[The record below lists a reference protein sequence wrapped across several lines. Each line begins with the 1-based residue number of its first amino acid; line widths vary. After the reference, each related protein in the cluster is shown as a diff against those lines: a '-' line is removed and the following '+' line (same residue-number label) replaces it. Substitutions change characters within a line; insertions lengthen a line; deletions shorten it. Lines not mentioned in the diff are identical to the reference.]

1 MSDPALER
9 ARACLDGAPMPRPT
23 RERLVASLERAWGP
37 RGSLTPPRIAASVLP
52 DVDDAEALVAIVG
65 LFYTAVDLSDD
76 VTDGDAEPAAQGDPE
91 RLLLWLPDLAR
102 DLDPD
107 RGPRLLRALRLGGLA
122 MWEGQDADLAA
133 RGRVIAPEQALAI
146 ADGKSGAE
154 AAAVFA
160 GLGEATGEPVEPWRS
175 LGRDVGMALQ
185 LLSDLA
191 DFAQGARDWGARQP
205 TWPLATALAHPI
217 WGAALRHAWAGDHE
231 GRASLG
237 HGIARAAHDP
247 SVVDALA
254 DRLQAGAEA
263 VPTAKAVVTQLLQ
276 VLERWRSSPPAP
288 EPPVDPTPQRAHDRA
303 LTAARAFLRRDPG
316 LEETVERHE
325 RPMWRQDAVE
335 APLFGRLLTAWAA
348 RQAGVELDEAWA
360 LLAAHSDEQ
369 QRYFP
374 TVAEVAL
381 DTDLAGWLLTAG
393 LGGAGILERLEA
405 AVPRDLPTWLGLAIG
420 PDGRPM
426 TPAVCIAS
434 MASASRGLHHAGSLH
449 AEEAWDRTLRVRH
462 ALGPTSPYYGP
473 HTVDALL
480 VDAAV
485 DCGLAASR
493 IEPSRVA
500 LERSAGLSGL
510 LGDPW
515 ATAVATPALLALEAH
530 PTPVATHRALL
541 DALRGDGGTP
551 AHAAW
556 RTLPLADGREGWYR
570 SRRLGTAWLL
580 RALEALPV
588 PKIPVPAT
596 SSVEPDGGAAV

>member
-1 MSDPALER
+1 
-9 ARACLDGAPMPRPT
+9 MPPPT

-52 DVDDAEALVAIVG
+52 EVDDADALVAIVG

-76 VTDGDAEPAAQGDPE
+76 VTDGDAEPAALGDPE

-102 DLDPD
+102 ALDAD

-133 RGRVIAPEQALAI
+133 RGHAIGADQALAI
-146 ADGKSGAE
+146 ADSKSGEE
-154 AAAVFA
+154 AAAVFG
-160 GLGEATGEPVEPWRS
+160 GLAEVTGGSVDAWRA
-175 LGRDVGMALQ
+175 LGRDVGVALQ

-191 DFAQGARDWGARQP
+191 DFARGARDWVARQP
-205 TWPLATALAHPI
+205 TWPLAVALAHPT
-217 WGAALRHAWAGDHE
+217 WGVALRHAWAGDHE
-231 GRASLG
+231 TRASRAAA
-237 HGIARAAHDP
+237 IMSAAHDP
-247 SVVDALA
+247 TVIEALA
-254 DRLQAGAEA
+254 ERLQAGAEA
-263 VPTAKAVVTQLLQ
+263 VPSAKAVVARLLK
-276 VLERWRSSPPAP
+276 VLERWRSRPPAP
-288 EPPVDPTPQRAHDRA
+288 EPVIDPAPQRAHDRA
-303 LTAARAFLRRDPG
+303 LVAARAYLRRDPT
-316 LEETVERHE
+316 LDETVERHE
-325 RPMWRQDAVE
+325 RPLWRQDAVE

-348 RQAGVELDEAWA
+348 RQAGVELDQAWA
-360 LLAAHSDEQ
+360 VLAAYSEEQ
-369 QRYFP
+369 HRYFP
-374 TVAEVAL
+374 SVSDVAL
-381 DTDLAGWLLTAG
+381 DTDLAGWLLTSS
-393 LGGAGILERLEA
+393 LGHSSVVERLEA

-434 MASASRGLHHAGSLH
+434 MASASRGLHHAGSPH
-449 AEEAWDRTLRVRH
+449 AEEAWDRTLRVRY
-462 ALGPTSPYYGP
+462 ALGPTSPYYLP

-485 DCGLAASR
+485 DCGLEPSR
-493 IEPSRVA
+493 IEPSRIA
-500 LERSAGLSGL
+500 LERSASLSGL

-515 ATAVATPALLALEAH
+515 ATAIATPALLALGTH
-530 PTPVATHRALL
+530 PSPVATHRALL
-541 DALRGDGGTP
+541 DALRADGGTP
-551 AHAAW
+551 AHPAW

-588 PKIPVPAT
+588 PEIPVPGT

>member
-1 MSDPALER
+1 MPPA
-9 ARACLDGAPMPRPT
+9 T

-52 DVDDAEALVAIVG
+52 EVDDADALVAIVG

-76 VTDGDAEPAAQGDPE
+76 VTDGDAEPVAQGDPE
-91 RLLLWLPDLAR
+91 RLLLWLPDMAR
-102 DLDPD
+102 ELDGD
-107 RGPRLLRALRLGGLA
+107 RGPQLLRALRRGGLA

-133 RGRVIAPEQALAI
+133 RGRAIPPQQALTI
-146 ADGKSGAE
+146 ADGKSGEE

-160 GLGEATGEPVEPWRS
+160 GLGEVTGGSVEAWRS
-175 LGRDVGMALQ
+175 LGRDVGVALQ

-191 DFAQGARDWGARQP
+191 DFARGARDWVARQP
-205 TWPLATALAHPI
+205 TWPLAVALAHPT
-217 WGAALRHAWAGDHE
+217 WGVALRHAWAGDHE
-231 GRASLG
+231 IRASQG
-237 HGIARAAHDP
+237 AAIMRAAHDP
-247 SVVDALA
+247 TVIEALA
-254 DRLQAGAEA
+254 ARLQAGAEA
-263 VPTAKAVVTQLLQ
+263 VPTSRAVVAQLLQ
-276 VLERWRSSPPAP
+276 VLERWRSSPPDA
-288 EPPVDPTPQRAHDRA
+288 EPVVDPAPQRAHDRTLA
-303 LTAARAFLRRDPG
+303 AARAYLRRDAT
-316 LEETVERHE
+316 LDETVERHE
-325 RPMWRQDAVE
+325 RPLWRQDAVE

-348 RQAGVELDEAWA
+348 RQAGVELDQAWA
-360 LLAAHSDEQ
+360 HLAALSEEQ

-374 TVAEVAL
+374 SVSDVAL
-381 DTDLAGWLLTAG
+381 DTDLAGWLLTSGIGHAS
-393 LGGAGILERLEA
+393 ILERLEA

-434 MASASRGLHHAGSLH
+434 MASASRGLHHAGSPH

-462 ALGPTSPYYGP
+462 ALGPTSPYYLP

-485 DCGLAASR
+485 DCGLDASR
-493 IEPSRVA
+493 IEPSRIA
-500 LERSAGLSGL
+500 LERSASLSGL

-515 ATAVATPALLALEAH
+515 ATAIATPALLALEAH

-541 DALRGDGGTP
+541 DALRADGGTP
-551 AHAAW
+551 AHRAW

-588 PKIPVPAT
+588 PEILVPGT